1 MYELQKRHVD
11 YTANL
16 FLSREAWLTRGSTCR
31 HSRYL
36 LLIIPPHNLPFC
48 KKLYIYMKLK
58 KNNIIL
64 WQTCHSRF
72 LEKFILNAF
81 LIMLIIKF
89 QIYLNSF
96 YWQDISSKPILTKKN
111 IIYFKIIKIY
121 NNNSFNVKVRL
132 KHFICKMKKQQ
143 NFPLNLTSAF
153 YQSPFSL
160 TSKLTTDRLLS
171 HPFKTLAHV
180 PPTEYP
186 RPILISIRCTYN
198 LLQFSGLRFVK
209 RLMDTSVYSFDA
221 GLTDVSYTNG
231 RQRAWRSRG

>member
-1 MYELQKRHVD
+1 
-11 YTANL
+11 
-16 FLSREAWLTRGSTCR
+16 
-31 HSRYL
+31 
-36 LLIIPPHNLPFC
+36 
-48 KKLYIYMKLK
+48 MKLK

>member
-1 MYELQKRHVD
+1 MTDLSQSFPRKIHFKCISDNDNHQVS
-11 YTANL
+11 NL
-16 FLSREAWLTRGSTCR
+16 FKFVLLTR
-31 HSRYL
+31 Y
-36 LLIIPPHNLPFC
+36 
-48 KKLYIYMKLK
+48 
-58 KNNIIL
+58 
-64 WQTCHSRF
+64 
-72 LEKFILNAF
+72 
-81 LIMLIIKF
+81 IIKTYF
-89 QIYLNSF
+89 
-96 YWQDISSKPILTKKN
+96 LTKKN

-160 TSKLTTDRLLS
+160 TSKLTTGRLLS